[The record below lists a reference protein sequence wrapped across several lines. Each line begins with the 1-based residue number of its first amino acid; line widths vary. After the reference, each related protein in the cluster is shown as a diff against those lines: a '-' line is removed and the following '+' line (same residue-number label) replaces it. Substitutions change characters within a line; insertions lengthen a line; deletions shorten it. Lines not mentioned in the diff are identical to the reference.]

1 MTTTT
6 KDQPSNGTLTA
17 TEARAILEQ
26 AAQVQE
32 METQERLKKYG
43 EGMARLSDELQAAL
57 QINAVLPNGETV
69 TMASWLKSIGAN
81 VTPVL
86 GIVSK

>member
-1 MTTTT
+1 MTTAT
-6 KDQPSNGTLTA
+6 KDEVARRGQQTNGHLTPA
-17 TEARAILEQ
+17 EARAILES
-26 AAQVQE
+26 E
-32 METQERLKKYG
+32 SKERLRQYG
-43 EGMARLSDELQAAL
+43 EAMNKLSQQYQAAL
-57 QINAVLPNGETV
+57 QINVMLPDGETV